1 MSAACRANS
10 TQIHTQ
16 TICRYSAH
24 AVAIDRRCVVGLP
37 DHFSV
42 FRRSGRNASGSTSDH
57 GMPLRATRAR
67 NWKRT
72 AAMISRRS
80 LLACAAV
87 AGALLAA
94 PAFAA
99 ETIPYTPQAFDAA
112 QKDGKSILVEI
123 HAPWCPT
130 CKAQAPILADL
141 EKDAKFRDLLVVH
154 VDFDSQ
160 KDAVRRFGARM
171 QSTLITFKDGKETGR
186 SVGATDRESIADLL
200 GKAI

>member
-1 MSAACRANS
+1 MFPCRAV
-10 TQIHTQ
+10 IA
-16 TICRYSAH
+16 SAVILVATG
-24 AVAIDRRCVVGLP
+24 AVPVL
-37 DHFSV
+37 
-42 FRRSGRNASGSTSDH
+42 
-57 GMPLRATRAR
+57 
-67 NWKRT
+67 
-72 AAMISRRS
+72 
-80 LLACAAV
+80 
-87 AGALLAA
+87 
-94 PAFAA
+94 AA

>member
-1 MSAACRANS
+1 MR
-10 TQIHTQ
+10 
-16 TICRYSAH
+16 
-24 AVAIDRRCVVGLP
+24 
-37 DHFSV
+37 
-42 FRRSGRNASGSTSDH
+42 
-57 GMPLRATRAR
+57 TRD
-67 NWKRT
+67 WKRT

-99 ETIPYTPQAFDAA
+99 ETIPYTPQDFDAA
-112 QKDGKSILVEI
+112 LKDGKSILVEI

-130 CKAQAPILADL
+130 CKAQAPILAEL

-171 QSTLITFKDGKETGR
+171 QSTLITFKDGKETAR
-186 SVGATDRESIADLL
+186 SVGATDRASIADLL
-200 GKAI
+200 STAV

>member
-1 MSAACRANS
+1 
-10 TQIHTQ
+10 
-16 TICRYSAH
+16 
-24 AVAIDRRCVVGLP
+24 
-37 DHFSV
+37 
-42 FRRSGRNASGSTSDH
+42 
-57 GMPLRATRAR
+57 
-67 NWKRT
+67 
-72 AAMISRRS
+72 MISRRR
-80 LLACAAV
+80 LLASASAAV

-99 ETIPYTPQAFDAA
+99 ETVSYTPQAFDAA

-123 HAPWCPT
+123 HATWCPT

-141 EKDAKFRDLLVVH
+141 EKGAKFQNLLVVH

-186 SVGATDRESIADLL
+186 SVGDTDRASIANLL
-200 GKAI
+200 DKAI

>member
-1 MSAACRANS
+1 
-10 TQIHTQ
+10 
-16 TICRYSAH
+16 
-24 AVAIDRRCVVGLP
+24 VELP
-37 DHFSV
+37 DHFSEI
-42 FRRSGRNASGSTSDH
+42 RTSARNASGFPSDY
-57 GMPLRATRAR
+57 GVPLRVTRPQLER
-67 NWKRT
+67 NV
-72 AAMISRRS
+72 AVISRRQ
-80 LLACAAV
+80 LLAFATV

-94 PAFAA
+94 PAFGA
-99 ETIPYTPQAFDAA
+99 ETVPYTPQAFDAA

-130 CKAQAPILADL
+130 CKAQTPILADL

-160 KDAVRRFGARM
+160 KDAVRRFGARV

-200 GKAI
+200 DKAI